1 MKGFCLNLASLTVAL
16 FFVSTSAFSGE
27 LPGAGDRANL
37 AVPPL
42 SQGEALLKGAPT
54 GRTNGG
60 GGGRSPASAAPVQV
74 GGICPV
80 PYGSTANVG
89 SAGYGACGQA
99 KRDSTAAH

>member
-1 MKGFCLNLASLTVAL
+1 MKGFTLSLASLAA
-16 FFVSTSAFSGE
+16 FFLLAASSVFAGE
-27 LPGAGDRANL
+27 LPQAGDRANL

-42 SQGEALLKGAPT
+42 SQGEALLKGAPA
-54 GRTNGG
+54 GRKG
-60 GGGRSPASAAPVQV
+60 GGGRSPASSSAPVQV

-99 KRDSTAAH
+99 KSDSAAAH

>member
-1 MKGFCLNLASLTVAL
+1 MKVFRLAFLFAAFVLPLTP
-16 FFVSTSAFSGE
+16 SAFADD
-27 LPGAGDRANL
+27 LPQAGDRANL

-42 SQGEALLKGAPT
+42 SQGEALLKGTPS
-54 GRTNGG
+54 GRKA
-60 GGGRSPASAAPVQV
+60 GGGRKPASSSAPVQV

-99 KRDSTAAH
+99 KRDSGAAH

>member
-1 MKGFCLNLASLTVAL
+1 MKGFTLNLASLAAFLLLAAPSV
-16 FFVSTSAFSGE
+16 FSGE
-27 LPGAGDRANL
+27 LPQAGDRAKL

-42 SQGEALLKGAPT
+42 SQGEALLKGAPA
-54 GRTNGG
+54 GRKS

-99 KRDSTAAH
+99 KPDSAATH

>member
-1 MKGFCLNLASLTVAL
+1 MKGFTLNLASLAV
-16 FFVSTSAFSGE
+16 FFLLAASSVFAGE
-27 LPGAGDRANL
+27 LPQAGDRANL

-54 GRTNGG
+54 GRKS
-60 GGGRSPASAAPVQV
+60 GGGRSPASSSAPVQV

-99 KRDSTAAH
+99 KPDSAAAH